1 MPVCY
6 KTGCKRLLTRVRLQ
20 WSPPIWF
27 PYCRSTLRPPTWGRV
42 STLGSWWPGW
52 GLHLSGLIG
61 SLEKCCGTSLVLQPQ
76 TVRVSFPLSVC
87 LVLFF
92 FFFWVAGCIS
102 PWPWSESWKGLCSF
116 LRYPSLLPCL
126 GSGPRAPVLRMF
138 PPLLLSEQGLPGQ
151 GDSRILG

>member
-92 FFFWVAGCIS
+92 FFFLGGGAFFPKMWQGSQACTERERLSIILVFASGN
-102 PWPWSESWKGLCSF
+102 KMFTDRHLTF
-116 LRYPSLLPCL
+116 RNLLYL
-126 GSGPRAPVLRMF
+126 LQF
-138 PPLLLSEQGLPGQ
+138 PLLYP
-151 GDSRILG
+151 